1 MVNQTVIDINIV
13 TQEFAKYRKFYLAMG
28 VLGIVCSALA
38 ILFPDLGL
46 MRLWYYWLFIIPG
59 IVESILYGLGK
70 KSLLAKRFPYLK
82 IDTERIESRAS
93 GIFTQP
99 VRTAWADVTHI
110 DIKLFEVHLKT
121 RANQVVIVDLNH
133 LSDDNL
139 KLVKTYIAG
148 IKEDRKL

>member
-1 MVNQTVIDINIV
+1 MVNQTAIDINIV

-28 VLGIVCSALA
+28 VLGIVCSTLA

-99 VRTAWADVTHI
+99 VRTAWADVTLI